1 MSAVLRVLPRINK
14 SEAKVKHKRKLI
26 ISHPS
31 PSFLIFFELSFDVR
45 LSIPIYACMFVSRLR
60 YCMRWFLCV
69 FFSISEVHCARVA
82 IMLLLLRYFWLL
94 LQYPFAWLFA
104 ASFSSNTKIIW
115 FLSVSLSLYLFL
127 FPTYAH
133 THTDVNDYYY
143 TLVHLMNV
151 RSRFMCFLVS
161 CCRFCRAAILIIL
174 AHMCFVGSGVC
185 AASKHC
191 YHLSNY
197 MTMIFTCK
205 DK

>member
-1 MSAVLRVLPRINK
+1 MHVC
-14 SEAKVKHKRKLI
+14 
-26 ISHPS
+26 
-31 PSFLIFFELSFDVR
+31 LSFAILHAMV
-45 LSIPIYACMFVSRLR
+45 FV
-60 YCMRWFLCV
+60 CFLLY
-69 FFSISEVHCARVA
+69 FGSTLCARCHHVIIA
-82 IMLLLLRYFWLL
+82 T
-94 LQYPFAWLFA
+94 LFLVIITISVRMA
-104 ASFSSNTKIIW
+104 LCSF
-115 FLSVSLSLYLFL
+115 FLEQHEDHLVSFSLSLSIFFCFL
-127 FPTYAH
+127 PMHTH